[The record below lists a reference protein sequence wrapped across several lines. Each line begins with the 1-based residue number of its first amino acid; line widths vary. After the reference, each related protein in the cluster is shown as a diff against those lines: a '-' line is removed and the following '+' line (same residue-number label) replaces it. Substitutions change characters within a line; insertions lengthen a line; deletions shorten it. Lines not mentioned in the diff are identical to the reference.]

1 MKLTGR
7 GISLSSVVVAC
18 LLFAATAQASPL
30 DEGYAMERSGNLEGA
45 AKFFCGYSQ
54 SNLSDKKS
62 APESLIKCAR
72 LLDSLTDGFTER
84 AEKKCYWS
92 GGGDPACM
100 QREAAAL
107 NAQYGPGSFEYVHA
121 IVYIPYTGV
130 HYKVLMSKFPS
141 SKYAQEADFYLLLRE
156 LVGHPDNVLP
166 KVKAYLARHPK
177 GEWHRKG
184 LLLWARVNEDV
195 WYVHRKWSWVL
206 FNYQISPEEL
216 LIRSE
221 PYRQE
226 ALRTY
231 KTLMRD
237 SNTFEGQ
244 AAAREYAVLNDNRDD
259 SAVYSIVNDS
269 SPGTL
274 AAWGIDA
281 PQPQRSADGAAVPQ
295 KQIPQISNPKGTAPE
310 PSAPKGSGSY
320 RQAPSVPKRWD

>member
-54 SNLSDKKS
+54 TNLSDKKW
-62 APESLIKCAR
+62 APESLVKCAR
-72 LLDSLTDGFTER
+72 LLDSLADSFTER

-92 GGGDPACM
+92 GGGDPTCM

-107 NAQYGPGSFEYVHA
+107 NSQYGPGSFEYVHA

-130 HYKVLMSKFPS
+130 HYKTLMSKYPG

-156 LVGHPDNVLP
+156 LVGHPDNVFP
-166 KVKAYLARHPK
+166 RVKAYLARHPK

-231 KTLMRD
+231 KILMKD

-259 SAVYSIVNDS
+259 SVVYSIVNDS

-274 AAWGIDA
+274 AAWGIEA
-281 PQPQRSADGAAVPQ
+281 PRPQRPAEGTSVPQ
-295 KQIPQISNPKGTAPE
+295 SQIPQISSPKGTAA
-310 PSAPKGSGSY
+310 PSATPGDGGAY
-320 RQAPSVPKRWD
+320 RKAPSVPKRWD